1 MKNQGRGK
9 LLLVDDIKA
18 NVNILQLNLKTDYHI
33 DVAFDGESALEQVAK
48 NPPDLILLDIQM
60 PGIDGYEVCRRLK
73 NNKNTEKIP
82 IVFITSKNE
91 EEDETKGLELGAI
104 DYIIKPFSM
113 PIVKARVKNL
123 MQMKKQQD
131 ILENLSLIDGLT
143 GIPNRRYFDLM
154 LHHEWQRAMRTE
166 TALALI
172 MIDIDFFK
180 TYNDYYG
187 HVSGDECLKSVAQ
200 ALTASINRSM
210 DFIARYGGEEF
221 AVILPGTSIEGALTL
236 GENMRQNVMNLGIA
250 HKQSLAADFITISL
264 GVANIIPKKEY
275 GQRLLIEGAD
285 KALYEAKRNSR
296 NICRRCST
304 EDMMDLQNIC
314 K

>member
-1 MKNQGRGK
+1 MKTQGRGR

-18 NVNILQLNLKTDYHI
+18 NVKILQLNLKKDYDI

-73 NNKNTEKIP
+73 HDDNTKKIP
-82 IVFITSKNE
+82 IVFITSRNE

-131 ILENLSLIDGLT
+131 ILENLSSMDGLT
-143 GIPNRRYFDLM
+143 GIPNRRYFDLT
-154 LHHEWQRAMRTE
+154 LHYEWQRAMRTE
-166 TALALI
+166 TPLALI

-180 TYNDYYG
+180 KYNDFYG
-187 HVSGDECLKSVAQ
+187 HVSGDECLQSVSQ
-200 ALTASINRSM
+200 ALVSSINRSM

-221 AVILPGTSIEGALTL
+221 AAILPDTSIQGALMI
-236 GENMRQNVMNLGIA
+236 GEAMRQNVKKLRIA
-250 HKQSLAADFITISL
+250 HKQSLTADCITISL
-264 GVANIIPKKEY
+264 GIANIIPQKEN
-275 GQRLLIEGAD
+275 GQRVLIEGAD
-285 KALYEAKRNSR
+285 KALFEAKKDSR
-296 NICRRCST
+296 DVCRIFSA
-304 EDMMDLQNIC
+304 EDMMDLC
-314 K
+314 G

>member
-1 MKNQGRGK
+1 MKNQGRGR

-18 NVNILQLNLKTDYHI
+18 NVNLLQLNLKKDYHI

-73 NNKNTEKIP
+73 KNKETEKIP

-113 PIVKARVKNL
+113 PIIKARVKNL

-143 GIPNRRYFDLM
+143 GIPNRRYFDHM
-154 LHHEWQRAMRTE
+154 LHHEWQRAIRAE
-166 TALALI
+166 TSLALI

-180 TYNDYYG
+180 NYNDYYG

-200 ALTASINRSM
+200 TLTSSVNRSM
-210 DFIARYGGEEF
+210 DVISRYGGEEF
-221 AVILPGTSIEGALTL
+221 AAILPDTSLEGALNI
-236 GENMRQNVMNLGIA
+236 GENMRQRVSDLKIT
-250 HKQSLAADFITISL
+250 HKLSLAADYITISV
-264 GVANIIPKKEY
+264 GIANIIPKTEN
-275 GQRLLIEGAD
+275 GQRVLIEGAD
-285 KALYEAKRNSR
+285 KALFEAKKHSR
-296 NICRRCST
+296 NICKICSA
-304 EDMMDLQNIC
+304 EDMKTLCNIRH
-314 K
+314 

>member
-1 MKNQGRGK
+1 MKNQRKGK

-18 NVNILQLNLKTDYHI
+18 NVNILKLNLKKDYDI
-33 DVAFDGESALEQVAK
+33 DVAFDGESALEKVAK

-73 NNKNTEKIP
+73 KNKNTEKIP

-143 GIPNRRYFDLM
+143 GIPNRRYFDHM
-154 LHHEWQRAMRTE
+154 LHHEWQRAIRVQTS
-166 TALALI
+166 LALI

-180 TYNDYYG
+180 KYNDYYG

-200 ALTASINRSM
+200 TLTSSINRSM

-221 AVILPGTSIEGALTL
+221 AAILPDTSIEGAFNI
-236 GENMRQNVMNLGIA
+236 GESMRQKVRDLRIT
-250 HKQSLAADFITISL
+250 HKLSLTADCITISL
-264 GVANIIPKKEY
+264 GVANIIPKNDIDP
-275 GQRLLIEGAD
+275 RVLIEGAD
-285 KALYEAKRNSR
+285 KALFEAKKHSR
-296 NICRRCST
+296 NICNVCSA
-304 EDMMDLQNIC
+304 EEMMNLTDI
-314 K
+314 KD